1 MGIIEK
7 SISGESEYDTTIDK
21 INRQQ
26 RELVKLYYLTDDI
39 EARKVIDKKL
49 NQLNSE
55 RSTSGFWNFVK
66 TIVVYLLIFALL
78 VVNFFAVSLSL
89 SCNKGSNIIFKIVSA
104 IFALLFGIIYIIINF
119 RVYKVQIGEYCEM
132 CKQNPFPFFF

>member
-7 SISGESEYDTTIDK
+7 SISGESDYDTTIDK

-55 RSTSGFWNFVK
+55 RSSSGVWNFVK

-78 VVNFFAVSLSL
+78 VVNLFAVSLSL
-89 SCNKGSNIIFKIVSA
+89 SCNKDSNILLKVVSA
-104 IFALLFGIIYIIINF
+104 IFALLFGIIYIIFNF
-119 RVYKVQIGEYCEM
+119 RVYK
-132 CKQNPFPFFF
+132 